1 MVTKRTG
8 IVKDGVR
15 PCFLR
20 GGHMKKGLGTGIRSG
35 LLGLVA
41 ICALGANA
49 FSVKAEAEKIDTITL
64 QVFYENGCR
73 SCNVQ
78 KELQEIIDE
87 KTGAYKDEIPC
98 EVTFYNMFKT
108 EERELGAKVLQENE
122 MEEDGLN
129 YPVILVNGYVLE
141 GEEEINE
148 LLPAA
153 YQAVGEAEAVYFYRE
168 DCDECNRVKLFM
180 ESLPETINCDG
191 TESGFHMISLNS
203 REGDNGKLIRK
214 MFEKYNVPE
223 EDQMVPFVFLADS
236 YLAGEDAIREKLE
249 TELSDGAGLN
259 LKIK

>member
-129 YPVILVNGYVLE
+129 YPVILVNGYVL
-141 GEEEINE
+141 
-148 LLPAA
+148 
-153 YQAVGEAEAVYFYRE
+153 
-168 DCDECNRVKLFM
+168 
-180 ESLPETINCDG
+180 
-191 TESGFHMISLNS
+191 
-203 REGDNGKLIRK
+203 
-214 MFEKYNVPE
+214 
-223 EDQMVPFVFLADS
+223 
-236 YLAGEDAIREKLE
+236 
-249 TELSDGAGLN
+249 
-259 LKIK
+259 

>member
-35 LLGLVA
+35 LLGLAA

-87 KTGAYKDEIPC
+87 KTGAYKD
-98 EVTFYNMFKT
+98 
-108 EERELGAKVLQENE
+108 
-122 MEEDGLN
+122 
-129 YPVILVNGYVLE
+129 
-141 GEEEINE
+141 
-148 LLPAA
+148 
-153 YQAVGEAEAVYFYRE
+153 
-168 DCDECNRVKLFM
+168 
-180 ESLPETINCDG
+180 
-191 TESGFHMISLNS
+191 
-203 REGDNGKLIRK
+203 
-214 MFEKYNVPE
+214 
-223 EDQMVPFVFLADS
+223 
-236 YLAGEDAIREKLE
+236 
-249 TELSDGAGLN
+249 
-259 LKIK
+259 

>member
-20 GGHMKKGLGTGIRSG
+20 GGHMKKRMGAEIRSG
-35 LLGLVA
+35 LLGIAV
-41 ICALGANA
+41 IGVLGANV
-49 FSVKAEAEKIDTITL
+49 FCVKAEEEKIDTITL

-78 KELQEIIDE
+78 KELQEMIDE

-108 EERELGAKVLQENE
+108 EERTQGTEVLQENE
-122 MEEDGLN
+122 MEADELN

-141 GEEEINE
+141 GEDEINE
-148 LLPAA
+148 LLPAV
-153 YQAVGEAEAVYFYRE
+153 YQAVGESEAVYFYRE
-168 DCDECNRVKLFM
+168 DCNECNRVKPFM
-180 ESLPETINCDG
+180 ESLPEILDCNG
-191 TESGFHMISLNS
+191 TETSFHLISLNS
-203 REGDNGKLIRK
+203 REGDNGKLIRE
-214 MFEKYNVPE
+214 MFETYNVLE
-223 EDQMVPFVFLADS
+223 EDQMVPFVFLTDS
-236 YLAGEDAIREKLE
+236 YLAGEEAIRDNLE
-249 TELSDGAGLN
+249 TKLSNGDGLN